1 MSFGLKV
8 TAGLLF
14 IPLLGAGIYASY
26 LNGSHVEQ
34 KRIYVGSKERLLR
47 LSTDKDGN
55 TTSSYQNFVY
65 ATDETYVV
73 QDSLWNGHFRAGT
86 VYAQV
91 RERAQCDVTVVGY
104 RIGFFSLYQN
114 IIAVQCDASEGSL

>member
-1 MSFGLKV
+1 MAYGMKV

-26 LNGSHVEQ
+26 LNSSHIEE
-34 KRIYVGSKERLLR
+34 KRIFVESKERLLR
-47 LSTDKDGN
+47 ISTDKDGS

-65 ATDETYVV
+65 ASDETYVV

-91 RERAQCDVTVVGY
+91 RERAHCDVTVVGY

-114 IIAVQCDASEGSL
+114 IIAVQCITAEGGP